1 MWESISK
8 LEGQLKAEQEKGIKL
23 KIKQDDEKE
32 GGAEMAANVENAEK
46 ALKAVCE
53 ELKEEKGLDIEL
65 LDKTTNL
72 EQSRTN
78 PSLHSSP
85 PS

>member
-8 LEGQLKAEQEKGIKL
+8 L
-23 KIKQDDEKE
+23 
-32 GGAEMAANVENAEK
+32 EK

>member
-1 MWESISK
+1 MLQQVSDLEATMWESISK
-8 LEGQLKAEQEKGIKL
+8 L
-23 KIKQDDEKE
+23 
-32 GGAEMAANVENAEK
+32 EK

-53 ELKEEKGLDIEL
+53 ELKEEKGLHIEL
-65 LDKTTNL
+65 LDKTTML